1 MTFFANLEFK
11 DILLFILIIFILC
24 KIYQLEQKTNMVEG
38 LDDETVQRIIK
49 PLTDEALQSIA
60 SIYDDQNLVLPST
73 TIRGKLVVDDLE
85 VVNKTDMNGDLEVT
99 GKTDLNGGAVIKN
112 FYPNSGVLN
121 IYSPVGETGAQRNT
135 HFGYTDGYNYISSE
149 NGTVIRGNS
158 NGLIDKDKNG
168 DTYVKK
174 GDGITLHTRD
184 GSNKPYLSQC
194 CNDSYPTMRSSSW
207 LKTNKAN
214 VKWYVS

>member
-1 MTFFANLEFK
+1 
-11 DILLFILIIFILC
+11 
-24 KIYQLEQKTNMVEG
+24 MVEG
-38 LDDETVQRIIK
+38 MDDETVQRIIK
-49 PLTDEALQSIA
+49 PLTDEAIQSIA
-60 SIYDDQNLVLPST
+60 SVYDDQNLVLPST
-73 TIRGKLVVDDLE
+73 IIRGKLVVDDLE
-85 VVNKTDMNGDLEVT
+85 VLNKTDMNGDLEVTGKTISKELNVT

-121 IYSPVGETGAQRNT
+121 IVSPVRETGNT
-135 HFGYTDGYNYISSE
+135 HFGYKDGYNYISSE

-174 GDGITLHTRD
+174 GAGITLRTKD

-194 CNDSYPTMRSSSW
+194 CNNSYPSMRSSSW
-207 LKTNKAN
+207 LKTNKSN
-214 VKWYVS
+214 VTWYVE